1 MRDLID
7 RIPYPIL
14 ILAAILMLLAP
25 FYPIPHVWEKL
36 IMLKEGSF
44 KKPVDMFD
52 LVLHLAPTIVLLV
65 KFFRSASK

>member
-1 MRDLID
+1 MWDLIE

-36 IMLKEGSF
+36 IMLKEGTLE
-44 KKPVDMFD
+44 KPTDIFD
-52 LVLHLAPTIVLLV
+52 LVFHLAPTIVLFIKL
-65 KFFRSASK
+65 FRSVSK